1 MLMGVILVGAAAP
14 SRGATEI
21 APEAQTRE
29 AQRLY
34 EQGRQQYGRG
44 ELDAALASLEAS
56 YKITPAPGL
65 LYNMAQVHRLK
76 QDCARAL
83 ELYRRFLDSNPTGAA
98 RQLAET
104 QVAEM
109 QRCLPAREPAPPSPV
124 TLPIASTILPTPPTS
139 GPLPK
144 PTASLAAI
152 PQPPAAAR
160 GHARRATWVWASA
173 AVALALGAGYFA
185 LQTAD
190 ASAQVSDDFRPGTTW
205 GPDGMAAQQRG
216 QLSYELEIGAAAA
229 ALVAGGIAGWLA
241 VHRESLRQEARACG
255 RFRGAPRR
263 RPCAPPRWWRPCCWQ
278 SARRTAP
285 RPT

>member
-1 MLMGVILVGAAAP
+1 MPRVAVLQAVLTCVILVGAAAP
-14 SRGATEI
+14 SRGAPGI
-21 APEAQTRE
+21 DPEAQTRE

-65 LYNMAQVHRLK
+65 LYDMAQVHRLK

-83 ELYRRFLDSNPTGAA
+83 ELYRRYLESNPTGAA
-98 RQLAET
+98 RELAET
-104 QVAEM
+104 RVVEM
-109 QRCLPAREPAPPSPV
+109 QRCLPAQESAPPPPAA
-124 TLPIASTILPTPPTS
+124 LPIARAILPTPPTG
-139 GPLPK
+139 GPLPN
-144 PTASLAAI
+144 PTANLAEA
-152 PQPPAAAR
+152 PRPPAATR
-160 GHARRATWVWASA
+160 SHARRATWVWASA

-185 LQTAD
+185 LQTTD
-190 ASAQVSDDFRPGTTW
+190 ASAQVSGDFRPGTTW

-241 VHRESLRQEARACG
+241 LHH
-255 RFRGAPRR
+255 
-263 RPCAPPRWWRPCCWQ
+263 
-278 SARRTAP
+278 
-285 RPT
+285 